1 MAADGEA
8 LEVGVGGERGD
19 RVYPEDPPPQFSLAT
34 LPCDQGE

>member
-19 RVYPEDPPPQFSLAT
+19 RVYPEDPPILFSHFT
-34 LPCDQGE
+34 L